1 MHMRI
6 QMNKDT
12 LPAILSQRGA
22 FRKLVMNR
30 EKYTDGNVLVIRH
43 VGQIAPH
50 SVPGAPLLI
59 GKYREPIAGTTLDMF
74 QTSNLRVGECWIYK
88 GERFYVMMNDIITS
102 TEYSP
107 AITEF
112 VAIRD

>member
-1 MHMRI
+1 MRI
-6 QMNKDT
+6 QMNNKDK
-12 LPAILSQRGA
+12 LPAIIAGRGA
-22 FRKLVMNR
+22 VRELVTKH
-30 EKYTDGNVLVIRH
+30 EKHPYGNVLVIRH

-50 SVPGAPLLI
+50 SVPGAPILI
-59 GKYREPIAGTTLDMF
+59 GKYREPIAGTTLEIF

-107 AITEF
+107 AIMEF
-112 VAIRD
+112 VAMRD

>member
-6 QMNKDT
+6 QMNKDA
-12 LPAILSQRGA
+12 LPAIIAGRGA
-22 FRKLVMNR
+22 VRKLVMAR
-30 EKYTDGNVLVIRH
+30 EKYIDGNVLVIRH

-59 GKYREPIAGTTLDMF
+59 GTYRESIAGTKLEIF

-88 GERFYVMMNDIITS
+88 GERFYVVMNDIITA
-102 TEYSP
+102 TDYTP